1 MDLFNEFEDASIVD
15 ASSVTLAELDN
26 HIKELLELE
35 KKYTEAKK
43 VAYDINIEVE
53 KKENFILGLLSAINR
68 NSYEA
73 EGLAKITKCVRTSY
87 KVPKDTNNKKELFKY
102 IEDKYG
108 DETLMGLVTIN
119 SMTLN
124 SWANREIAEDNVS
137 FIPGLEAPTSN
148 EYIQIRRSK

>member
-102 IEDKYG
+102 IEDKYVG
-108 DETLMGLVTIN
+108 EWKNNKMHGKGRV
-119 SMTLN
+119 
-124 SWANREIAEDNVS
+124 
-137 FIPGLEAPTSN
+137 
-148 EYIQIRRSK
+148 